1 MLKERCRNT
10 THYFAFFGLNGDL
23 INENEIRMNEW
34 LMGREKFFPSL
45 RPFNLPS
52 PFPSLRWTLKGQWDS
67 LIISEAPQF
76 FPLRVVEIM
85 AGKDVANMVNPM
97 VDSDAVI
104 VITRK
109 RTNSST
115 NVIRKASDTRI
126 IGNAD
131 LNYALKVEKKLSE
144 NKIVGYGFGSIWLFV
159 WKWNRSSTIYST
171 DYFHVT
177 RNAPKD
183 IGIPDEGEFEE
194 NKDDVPFEYSHG
206 ITGEEAARRL
216 VIFGRNE
223 LPEKTIPK
231 WLVANTTNRHFSAF
245 ISINRSPLLHFDLL
259 NYLAVIHHDLFP
271 RYIFIEQLW
280 QPMPVMIWMAAIVEA
295 GIQNYADMAILLFI
309 QFANASIGFYEIT
322 KAGDAVAELKASLQ
336 VRNTSKIK

>member
-1 MLKERCRNT
+1 
-10 THYFAFFGLNGDL
+10 
-23 INENEIRMNEW
+23 
-34 LMGREKFFPSL
+34 MGREEFFPSL

-52 PFPSLRWTLKGQWDS
+52 PFRWTLKGQWDS

-144 NKIVGYGFGSIWLFV
+144 NKIVGYGFGSI
-159 WKWNRSSTIYST
+159 
-171 DYFHVT
+171 
-177 RNAPKD
+177 
-183 IGIPDEGEFEE
+183 
-194 NKDDVPFEYSHG
+194 
-206 ITGEEAARRL
+206 
-216 VIFGRNE
+216 
-223 LPEKTIPK
+223 
-231 WLVANTTNRHFSAF
+231 
-245 ISINRSPLLHFDLL
+245 
-259 NYLAVIHHDLFP
+259 
-271 RYIFIEQLW
+271 
-280 QPMPVMIWMAAIVEA
+280 
-295 GIQNYADMAILLFI
+295 
-309 QFANASIGFYEIT
+309 
-322 KAGDAVAELKASLQ
+322 
-336 VRNTSKIK
+336 